1 MQKADDMNL
10 HHLEKLF
17 EHMWWADAEVL
28 HGMDSQPNVPQEAL
42 ELYGHIVG
50 AELVWLARIRKVE
63 QPVPVWPKVN
73 LQGCAKLAA
82 RSQESYKTFLSNV
95 KSADLTRLVPY
106 TNSAGTSFETPL
118 EDILLHVVLHGAD
131 HRGQIARMFRETG
144 GIPTPTDYISYVR
157 GAPAAT
163 HADSG

>member
-1 MQKADDMNL
+1 MQKAVDMNL

-28 HGMDSQPNVPQEAL
+28 HGMDSQPNVQQEAL
-42 ELYGHIVG
+42 ELYGQLNWCG
-50 AELVWLARIRKVE
+50 CPRIRKVE
-63 QPVPVWPKVN
+63 QPVPVWPKVA

-95 KSADLTRLVPY
+95 KSADLTRRVPY
-106 TNSAGTSFETPL
+106 TNSAGTSFETPF
-118 EDILLHVVLHGAD
+118 EDILLHVVLHGAY
-131 HRGQIARMFRETG
+131 HRGQIARMIRETG
-144 GIPTPTDYISYVR
+144 GIPTPTDYIAYVR

>member
-1 MQKADDMNL
+1 MNL

-28 HGMDSQPNVPQEAL
+28 HGMDSQPNVPQEAV

-82 RSQESYKTFLSNV
+82 RAQESNKASSQT
-95 KSADLTRLVPY
+95 
-106 TNSAGTSFETPL
+106 
-118 EDILLHVVLHGAD
+118 
-131 HRGQIARMFRETG
+131 
-144 GIPTPTDYISYVR
+144 
-157 GAPAAT
+157 
-163 HADSG
+163 